1 VAFIPTISNLSSR
14 YLSLLN
20 LNEKVLVNPLSP
32 LVCKLAYAGLI
43 PFVGLALMVQLAPTP
58 LNYLSAESLAAY
70 GAIITS
76 FMGALHWGAN
86 LHTLGKAPPS
96 DRWENRNAWIWGVI
110 PALVAWVALHI
121 YIPVGLVIL
130 ASALI
135 IQRSIDAETY
145 QYYFSNEDACKAF
158 ITLRNRLTIVSVG
171 CLIWAALVIL
181 FVQN

>member
-1 VAFIPTISNLSSR
+1 M
-14 YLSLLN
+14 
-20 LNEKVLVNPLSP
+20 NPFPP
-32 LVCKLAYAGLI
+32 LVLKLAYAGLI

-86 LHTLGKAPPS
+86 LHTLGKSPPG
-96 DRWENRNAWIWGVI
+96 DRWEDRNAWIWGVI

-130 ASALI
+130 ASTLV
-135 IQRSIDAETY
+135 IQRNIDQSTY
-145 QYYFSNEDACKAF
+145 QYYFSSEEARDAF
-158 ITLRNRLTIVSVG
+158 MTIRNRLTYISAS
-171 CLIWAALVIL
+171 CLVWAALVIL

>member
-1 VAFIPTISNLSSR
+1 M
-14 YLSLLN
+14 
-20 LNEKVLVNPLSP
+20 NPLPS
-32 LVCKLAYAGLI
+32 LVLKLAYAGLI

-86 LHTLGKAPPS
+86 LHTLGNLPPG
-96 DRWENRNAWIWGVI
+96 DRWEDRNAWIWGVI
-110 PALVAWVALHI
+110 PALIAWVALHI

-130 ASALI
+130 ASALV
-135 IQRSIDAETY
+135 IQLNIDKETY
-145 QYYFSNEDACKAF
+145 QYYFANNDARDAF
-158 ITLRNRLTIVSVG
+158 ITLRARLTYVSAA
-171 CLIWAALVIL
+171 CLGWAAVVII